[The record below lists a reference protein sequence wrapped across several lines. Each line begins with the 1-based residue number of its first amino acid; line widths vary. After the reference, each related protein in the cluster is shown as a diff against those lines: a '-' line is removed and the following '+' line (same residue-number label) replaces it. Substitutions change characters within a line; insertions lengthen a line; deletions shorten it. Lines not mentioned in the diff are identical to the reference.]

1 MTTAIDMPVL
11 DGEGYLVDP
20 VDWNEEVAE
29 ELARRLGITLGD
41 DHWNV
46 IRFMREMYDDHRV
59 APDARHVMRHLDQRY
74 PGRGRKR
81 LFELFPYGYVG
92 QACRIA
98 GMKRPR
104 AWSTG

>member
-59 APDARHVMRHLDQRY
+59 APDARHVMRHLDQ
-74 PGRGRKR
+74 P
-81 LFELFPYGYVG
+81 
-92 QACRIA
+92 
-98 GMKRPR
+98 
-104 AWSTG
+104 